1 MSDGIL
7 YRDAILGVL
16 KRQSEDGIPHI
27 SEAEIGREIGA
38 DASEAAAAL
47 HELEREGFV
56 TRTANGNW
64 DVTPAAASHT
74 DARPD
79 PKEPRQA

>member
-1 MSDGIL
+1 MTDSIP
-7 YRDAILGVL
+7 YNDAILGVL
-16 KRQSEDGIPHI
+16 KRQEEDGVPHI

-38 DASEAAAAL
+38 DASEVTSAL
-47 HELEREGFV
+47 HDLEREGRV
-56 TRTANGNW
+56 SRTGEGNW
-64 DVTPAAASHT
+64 ELTPATASHT